1 MHANHHTVYTT
12 YLNMYPL
19 SKWSHI
25 MFGCDIIFQ
34 PTHRFSTQFLGP
46 PASSWAACAIV
57 GWRPEKLL
65 SYKACQWT
73 RTTHTACHVH
83 RLLWGHNWRNTT
95 GSFLLGQVGVR
106 CLSSQETHAH
116 ISVWS
121 GFHVYSDPGHHGPT
135 MMFFHYDSLVRRTL
149 IDGKVFTSLTLREKK
164 NAKNQSSEA
173 GQGSMQHTVRMALG
187 DITDDG
193 AGREDMIVKRRKMT

>member
-1 MHANHHTVYTT
+1 
-12 YLNMYPL
+12 
-19 SKWSHI
+19 
-25 MFGCDIIFQ
+25 
-34 PTHRFSTQFLGP
+34 
-46 PASSWAACAIV
+46 
-57 GWRPEKLL
+57 
-65 SYKACQWT
+65 
-73 RTTHTACHVH
+73 
-83 RLLWGHNWRNTT
+83 
-95 GSFLLGQVGVR
+95 
-106 CLSSQETHAH
+106 
-116 ISVWS
+116 
-121 GFHVYSDPGHHGPT
+121 